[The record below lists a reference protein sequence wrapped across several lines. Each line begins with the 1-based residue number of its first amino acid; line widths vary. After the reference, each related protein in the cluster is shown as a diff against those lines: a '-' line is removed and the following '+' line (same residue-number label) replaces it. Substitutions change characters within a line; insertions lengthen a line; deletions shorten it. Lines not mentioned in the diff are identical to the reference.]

1 MTLPS
6 DYFDHTDSI
15 NRCFL
20 CENPKYLVRQHLTHF
35 GSPLIFQQCQ
45 CGLVKQ
51 APMPNEK
58 FFEWFFNSETF
69 LTSKKNQDEVI
80 WGYDDYFSDE
90 ASRLAT
96 SKLRFKKIKK
106 YIDIK
111 PGSKLLKV
119 GPATGTFLHVAN
131 QFGLEVR
138 GSDVSNRF
146 ASYAKDNY
154 GIEID
159 IGRFEYQ
166 GYADNS
172 FDFLI
177 LFNVIENVP
186 NLDVFMENI
195 SRVVKPGGYFI
206 LNHVRMDKNFMEI
219 IQGKK
224 YFMYRPPICYMFAG
238 DSLEKM
244 MTKYQ
249 FKKISSMLDIRY
261 MNLIKIFGLLGW
273 KKIKRISHVIGIGK
287 LNFPIYAYPSSITIS
302 KNIK

>member
-1 MTLPS
+1 MPLPS
-6 DYFDHTDSI
+6 DYFDQNDSV

-35 GSPLIFQQCQ
+35 GSPLTFQQCR
-45 CGLVKQ
+45 CGLIKQ

-69 LTSKKNQDEVI
+69 FTSKKNQDEVI

-90 ASRLAT
+90 PSRLAT
-96 SKLRFKKIKK
+96 SRLRFKKINK

-131 QFGLEVR
+131 QAGLQAR

-146 ASYAKDNY
+146 ANYARENY
-154 GIEID
+154 SVEID
-159 IGRFEYQ
+159 IGRFEHQ
-166 GYADNS
+166 DYADNS

-206 LNHVRMDKNFMEI
+206 FNHVRMDNNFVEI

-224 YFMYRPPICYMFAG
+224 YFMYRPPMCYMFAG

-244 MTKYQ
+244 LMKYR
-249 FKKISSMLDIRY
+249 FKKIRSMLDIRY
-261 MNLIKIFGLLGW
+261 MNPEKILGLLGW
-273 KKIKRISHVIGIGK
+273 RKIKRVIQVIGIGK
-287 LNFPIYAYPSSITIS
+287 LNFPIYAYPSSIMIS
-302 KNIK
+302 RNIK